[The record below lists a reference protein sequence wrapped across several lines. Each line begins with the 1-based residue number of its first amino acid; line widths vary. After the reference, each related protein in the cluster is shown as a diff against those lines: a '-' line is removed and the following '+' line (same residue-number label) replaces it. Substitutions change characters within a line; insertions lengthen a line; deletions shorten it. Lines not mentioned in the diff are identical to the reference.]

1 MKIGILADCLGLGF
15 AGGVRRA
22 AELGADGVQLY
33 AVEGELAPENMS
45 TEKRAWARRI
55 VRDAGIEI
63 SAICGDLGEGG
74 FAFAEKNRG
83 KIDYTKK
90 IVELAVD
97 LGCRIV
103 TTHIGVVPHDVNHP
117 RFQVIADA
125 LRELGAFAA
134 SAGAAFAIETGPEPA
149 ADLRRMLEYVASP
162 GVKVNLDPANL
173 VMCTGDSAVDAVNT
187 LRDYIVHTHAKDGV
201 MFKCGDLDVM
211 YGMTLAPA
219 DYDES
224 AYCLEV
230 PLGEGQVHFET
241 YIPALRTIGYDG
253 YLTIEREVGE
263 DPARD
268 IALAIDF
275 LKKYTGGK

>member
-45 TEKRAWARRI
+45 SEKRAWARRI

-125 LRELGAFAA
+125 LRELLAR
-134 SAGAAFAIETGPEPA
+134 SELIIQKRTKRKEL
-149 ADLRRMLEYVASP
+149 ADV
-162 GVKVNLDPANL
+162 
-173 VMCTGDSAVDAVNT
+173 
-187 LRDYIVHTHAKDGV
+187 
-201 MFKCGDLDVM
+201 
-211 YGMTLAPA
+211 
-219 DYDES
+219 
-224 AYCLEV
+224 
-230 PLGEGQVHFET
+230 
-241 YIPALRTIGYDG
+241 
-253 YLTIEREVGE
+253 
-263 DPARD
+263 D
-268 IALAIDF
+268 IAPMIGKVELSEEPHLIRGTVTVRAQNPGLNPQLLEKAIAKYRPDLQPDFMRVRRLAF
-275 LKKYTGGK
+275 LDEAGNNFR